1 MTEQKTA
8 QSAPT
13 AHATSPAEWVH
24 IDDLKPNPR
33 NPRKHGQEVLRLAKT
48 ILRTTWGA
56 PILAQRATRRI
67 IGGHGRLEA
76 AREILAGIEVDGEL
90 RGGHEHVF
98 AHGAP
103 GPGFVPV
110 RWLDVSDAEADAM
123 TLADNAR
130 GLQGEDDAVLIAQMA
145 AQFGRESELM
155 RDVGY
160 SAEALDRMI
169 ATAGDAILAAGERS
183 ESSEDSDDESDRER
197 DEEQAAEALDRAAE
211 LQAKWSTAQGQLWL
225 IDSPSGRTHRI
236 LCGDCRDARDVA
248 RALDGSTINVAF
260 TSPPYASQRKYDEES
275 GFRPIHPDKF
285 VEWFEPVQRSVR
297 EHLAGDGSWFVNIKA
312 HVEDGARSLY
322 VLDLVLAHARQWGW
336 KLVDDF
342 VWTHGGFPG
351 KWPDR
356 FKNAW
361 EPVFHFAT
369 SGVKFRPE
377 ACAVASSD
385 AWAYDPSK
393 RLAMGDRGG
402 GYTEGERR
410 MLGEG
415 NALPSNVLRVSAG
428 SATGVRHSAA
438 FPVALPE
445 FFIKAF
451 SDDGDVIFDPFLGSA
466 TTIVAAERTGRV
478 GIGTELSPKYVAVCL
493 ERLAALGLKPR
504 LSK

>member
-1 MTEQKTA
+1 MIKRKTE
-8 QSAPT
+8 QSAPLN

-24 IDDLKPNPR
+24 VDYLKPNPR
-33 NPRKHGQEVLRLAKT
+33 NPRKHGQEVLRLART

-56 PILAQRATRRI
+56 PILAQRSTHRI

-76 AREILAGIEVDGEL
+76 AREILAGIEVDGGR

-98 AHGAP
+98 AQGAP

-130 GLQGEDDAVLIAQMA
+130 GLQGEDDAALIAEMA
-145 AQFGRESELM
+145 AQFGRESEMM

-169 ATAGDAILAAGERS
+169 AGAGDAIIAAGERD
-183 ESSEDSDDESDRER
+183 ESSNDEDSER
-197 DEEQAAEALDRAAE
+197 DEEQTAEALDRAAE
-211 LQAKWSTAQGQLWL
+211 LQSKWSTAQGQLWL

-248 RALDGSTINVAF
+248 RALDGLTINVAF

-275 GFRPIHPDKF
+275 GFRPIHPDAF
-285 VEWFEPVQRSVR
+285 VEWFEPVQCNVR
-297 EHLAGDGSWFVNIKA
+297 EHLANDGSWFVNIKE
-312 HVEDGARSLY
+312 HCDDGERSLY
-322 VLDLVLAHARQWGW
+322 VKDLTIAHRRQWGW
-336 KLVDDF
+336 KFVDELAWHKTS
-342 VWTHGGFPG
+342 VPG
-351 KWPDR
+351 SWPNR
-356 FKNAW
+356 FRNDW
-361 EPVFHFAT
+361 EPVFHF
-369 SGVKFRPE
+369 SPESKIKFRPDSVSH
-377 ACAVASSD
+377 ASDNAVSGSGGSPKTSGG
-385 AWAYDPSK
+385 AWGISHEWRVTGMA
-393 RLAMGDRGG
+393 R
-402 GYTEGERR
+402 
-410 MLGEG
+410 
-415 NALPSNVLRVSAG
+415 PSNVLRISTKSSG
-428 SATGVRHSAA
+428 SVHSAA

-478 GIGTELSPKYVAVCL
+478 GVGTELSPKYVAVCL
-493 ERLAALGLKPR
+493 ERLSALGLKPR